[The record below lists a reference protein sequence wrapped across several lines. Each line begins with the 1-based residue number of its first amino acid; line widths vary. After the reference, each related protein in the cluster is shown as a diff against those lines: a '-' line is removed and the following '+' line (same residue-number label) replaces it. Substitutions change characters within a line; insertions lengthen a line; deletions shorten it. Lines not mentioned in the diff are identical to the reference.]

1 MARMSSSSSASLVG
15 IVCFLALSGGT
26 GQSNYQASG
35 NDATRGVPYGQ
46 NIHRG
51 AIDRIGR
58 PSPRFRK
65 RIGLEPMNLAAIDD
79 VSAYS
84 TNDGAAARSK
94 TVPAGRDRHY
104 VPHPLYR

>member
-1 MARMSSSSSASLVG
+1 MMRGSPRQVSPFAFFCGADLVDDLG
-15 IVCFLALSGGT
+15 VLAMGT
-26 GQSNYQASG
+26 GVS
-35 NDATRGVPYGQ
+35 PYGQ